1 MNIGKLLDEIVVKK
15 GNEECLIFEDKI
27 FKYQD
32 ILEETNKYANFFK
45 SIGIEKGK
53 KVGLFLQNSPE
64 YIFSY
69 FAIFKMGATGVP
81 IDHRLKVN
89 EICTLLNHSQ
99 SEYLITY
106 NFKDFNADEIKK
118 NVPSIKEIILID
130 ERVQNTLFIGESE
143 NFSSFFPTTDIDEN
157 SISLIIYTSGTTG
170 IPKGVIWTYKNL
182 ESPIESF
189 RYFNL
194 FKGGETTLCCIPFS
208 HNGGIIYPIL
218 MILGVKLVL
227 MRMYQ
232 PLLLLKNLLNWKV
245 DFLFIVPTMLIGI
258 LNLKEIDEFLLP
270 DLKWAAVF
278 GAPSSPD
285 ILEKFSKVA
294 PNAKLFSGY
303 GLTESSAPNFLHP
316 LDKIKLDSV
325 GMPVPWIE
333 VKIIDEEGK
342 EVKKGEV
349 GELIMKGWPI
359 TPGYYNQ
366 PDITKEVIKDGWLYT
381 GDIGRFDEDGYLYI
395 VGRKKEMIKVGGL
408 YVFAPEIEGVIYKH
422 PKVKEVAV
430 IGVPD
435 ELRGE
440 SVKAIIVPKEDD
452 LTENEI
458 KKFCR
463 QYLASYKVP
472 TIVEF
477 RKELPKTGIGKIKK
491 ESLK

>member
-1 MNIGKLLDEIVVKK
+1 MNVGKILNEITEKK
-15 GNEECLIFEDKI
+15 KDQDCLIFEDKI
-27 FKYQD
+27 FRYQD
-32 ILEETNKYANFFK
+32 VLEKTNKYANFFK
-45 SIGIEKGK
+45 SIGVEKGK
-53 KVGLFLQNSPE
+53 KVAIFLYNCPE
-64 YIFSY
+64 YVFSY
-69 FAIFKMGATGVP
+69 LAIFKIGATGVP

-89 EICTLLNHSQ
+89 EICNILNHSQ

-118 NVPSIKEIILID
+118 SAPSIKEIILID
-130 ERVQNTLFIGESE
+130 EKTSHTLSIGESE
-143 NFSSFFPTTDIDEN
+143 NFSSFFPTTDIDDN
-157 SISLIIYTSGTTG
+157 LISLIIYTSGTTG
-170 IPKGVIWTYKNL
+170 IPKGVIWTYKML
-182 ESPIESF
+182 ESPIESI

-218 MILGVKLVL
+218 MVLGAKLVL
-227 MRMYQ
+227 MKMYQ

-245 DFLFIVPTMLIGI
+245 DFTFIVPTMLIGV

-285 ILEKFSKVA
+285 ILEKFRKVA
-294 PNAKLFSGY
+294 PHAKLFSGY

-316 LDKIKLDSV
+316 LDRIKLDSV

-333 VKIIDEEGK
+333 VKIIDEQGI
-342 EVKKGEV
+342 EVKRGEI
-349 GELIMKGWPI
+349 GEIIMKGWPI

-366 PDITKEVIKDGWLYT
+366 PDITREVIKDGWLYT
-381 GDIGRFDEDGYLYI
+381 GDIGKFDEDSYLYI

-408 YVFAPEIEGVIYKH
+408 YVFTPEIEEVIYKH
-422 PKVKEVAV
+422 PKVREVAV

-435 ELRGE
+435 KLRGE
-440 SVKAIIVPKEDD
+440 SVKAIIVPKEKD
-452 LTENEI
+452 LTEKEI

-463 QYLASYKVP
+463 QYLASYKIP
-472 TIVEF
+472 TIIEF
-477 RKELPKTGIGKIKK
+477 RNELPKTGTGKIKK
-491 ESLK
+491 ELLR